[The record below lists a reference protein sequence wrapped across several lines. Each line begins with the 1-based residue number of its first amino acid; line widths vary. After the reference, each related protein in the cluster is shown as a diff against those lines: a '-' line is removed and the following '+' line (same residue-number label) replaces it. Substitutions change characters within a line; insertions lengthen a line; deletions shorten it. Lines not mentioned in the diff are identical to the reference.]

1 MKINLT
7 TRIFI
12 GMLLGILVGHIYRE
26 KHPDPADFNKFAE
39 NIQILSDIF
48 LRS

>member
-12 GMLLGILVGHIYRE
+12 GMLLGILVGHLYRE
-26 KHPDPADFNKFAE
+26 THPDPADFNKFAE
-39 NIQILSDIF
+39 NI
-48 LRS
+48 